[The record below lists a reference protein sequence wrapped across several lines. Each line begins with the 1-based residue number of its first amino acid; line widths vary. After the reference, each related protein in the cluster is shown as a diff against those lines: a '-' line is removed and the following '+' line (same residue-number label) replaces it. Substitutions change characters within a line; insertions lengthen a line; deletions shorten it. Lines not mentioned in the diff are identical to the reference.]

1 MRDLE
6 EGAVTPQES
15 ATLYEFPRKD
25 PLRDTEVI
33 KMMRQYY
40 SAGTVDMFGLR
51 QLDGV
56 SNANDDGLSE
66 EDLPEKFKAWLKL
79 NLKAQ
84 RVSAEELREYGLAV
98 PVALVR
104 APTKRKPAQFEA
116 LRFLHGIGGLKAQH
130 MIVGSWFWNRKITQE
145 TIEQFCWNE
154 LNDGDGMGELL
165 LELRRGGHI
174 EIDRD
179 GHITPTRA
187 MLYRGV
193 ECVGYLIDV
202 MMPICMR
209 YSTPEFADKMRD
221 WPTEDDPTPARAVV

>member
-1 MRDLE
+1 MRDTV
-6 EGAVTPQES
+6 EGEVASQGT

-25 PLRDTEVI
+25 PLRDPEVT

-51 QLDGV
+51 QMDGL
-56 SNANDDGLSE
+56 SDANNDGLSE
-66 EDLPEKFKAWLKL
+66 KDLPEDFKAWLDANMK
-79 NLKAQ
+79 NQ
-84 RVSAEELREYGLAV
+84 HVPVEELREYGLGV

-116 LRFLHGIGGLKAQH
+116 LRFLHGVGGLKAQH
-130 MIVGSWFWNRKITQE
+130 MIIGSWFWNRKITKK

-154 LNDGDGMGELL
+154 LNSGNGMDELL

-174 EIDRD
+174 EINSD

-187 MLYRGV
+187 MLYRAV

-202 MMPICMR
+202 MMPMCMK
-209 YSTPEFADKMRD
+209 YSTPEFADKMRN
-221 WPTEDDPTPARAVV
+221 WPSVDDPTPAKVTG

>member
-1 MRDLE
+1 MRDVE
-6 EGAVTPQES
+6 KGAVAPQES

-25 PLRDTEVI
+25 PLRDPEVI
-33 KMMRQYY
+33 RMMRQYY

-51 QLDGV
+51 QLD
-56 SNANDDGLSE
+56 NAEGLSE
-66 EDLPEKFKAWLKL
+66 KDLPEQFKQWLDA
-79 NLKAQ
+79 NVRAQ
-84 RVSAEELREYGLAV
+84 RVPVEALREYGLAV

-116 LRFLHGIGGLKAQH
+116 LRFLHGVGGLKAQH
-130 MIVGSWFWNRKITQE
+130 MIIGSWFWNRKITQE

-154 LNDGDGMGELL
+154 LNSGNGMDELL

-174 EIDRD
+174 EINSD

-187 MLYRGV
+187 MLYRAV

-202 MMPICMR
+202 MMPMCMK
-209 YSTPEFADKMRD
+209 YSTPEFADKMRN
-221 WPTEDDPTPARAVV
+221 WPIVDDQTPKKVPG

>member
-1 MRDLE
+1 MRDTV
-6 EGAVTPQES
+6 EGEVASQGT

-25 PLRDTEVI
+25 PLRDPEVT
-33 KMMRQYY
+33 KMMRHYY

-51 QLDGV
+51 ELDG
-56 SNANDDGLSE
+56 AEGLSE
-66 EDLPEKFKAWLKL
+66 EDMPEAFKAWLKT
-79 NLKAQ
+79 NVKAQ
-84 RVSAEELREYGLAV
+84 RVPIEDLREYGLGV

-116 LRFLHGIGGLKAQH
+116 LRFLHGVGGLKAQH
-130 MIVGSWFWNRKITQE
+130 MIIGSWFWNRKITKK

-154 LNDGDGMGELL
+154 LNSGNGMDELL

-174 EIDRD
+174 EINSD

-187 MLYRGV
+187 MLYRAV

-202 MMPICMR
+202 MMPMCMK
-209 YSTPEFADKMRD
+209 YSTPEFADKMRN
-221 WPTEDDPTPARAVV
+221 WPSVDDPTPAKVTG